1 MNMRAS
7 FSLIGLLVVVLLFG
21 TGCDRA
27 IDRVAAPDIETST
40 SPELVKEATE
50 FGGWTL
56 PADGKVLLA
65 QRETVNNKKYRIAV
79 EMPVAD
85 VQPMLEKS
93 GFTAKFSKLYQTS
106 LVKTI
111 AGPDLASSPNVLLAQ
126 DNYVPAK
133 GKSAIR
139 EVVIDERDPLTRTVH
154 LEFRGV

>member
-1 MNMRAS
+1 MTLRA
-7 FSLIGLLVVVLLFG
+7 FNLFIGLLVASLLFA
-21 TGCDRA
+21 TACDRVV
-27 IDRVAAPDIETST
+27 DRAAAPDVETST
-40 SPELVKEATE
+40 STQLVRNATE

-56 PADGKVLLA
+56 PANGKVLLA

-79 EMPVAD
+79 EMPAAD
-85 VQPMLEKS
+85 VQAMLEKS
-93 GFTAKFSKLYQTS
+93 HFTAKFSKLYQTS

-139 EVVIDERDPLTRTVH
+139 EVAIDERNPQTRIVH
-154 LEFRGV
+154 LEFRGI